1 MAFVADNSVVLG
13 QTRRTP
19 TGTETLQREQA
30 MDFITVGQMRT
41 DSARAWDK
49 IAAGEELVILRK
61 GKPIAIIVATQPSE
75 VDNMLRALRAASFDA
90 ALKKKHRH
98 AAATGLGAINP
109 EIPTVRKARGERNAS
124 GH

>member
-1 MAFVADNSVVLG
+1 
-13 QTRRTP
+13 
-19 TGTETLQREQA
+19 

-61 GKPIAIIVATQPSE
+61 GKPIAIMVATQPSE

-98 AAATGLGAINP
+98 AATTGLGAINP

>member
-13 QTRRTP
+13 QTRRAP
-19 TGTETLQREQA
+19 TGTEPLQREQA

-61 GKPIAIIVATQPSE
+61 GKPIAIMVATQPSE

-90 ALKKKHRH
+90 ALK
-98 AAATGLGAINP
+98 
-109 EIPTVRKARGERNAS
+109 
-124 GH
+124 

>member
-1 MAFVADNSVVLG
+1 
-13 QTRRTP
+13 
-19 TGTETLQREQA
+19 

-41 DSARAWDK
+41 DSASAWDK

-61 GKPIAIIVATQPSE
+61 GKPIAIMVATPPSE

-98 AAATGLGAINP
+98 AATTGLGAINR

-124 GH
+124 DH